1 MPRISKV
8 KKKAV
13 KTKTKTV
20 IKPKIKSANK
30 IKETNKGPIKI
41 SKTYI
46 PKDTEKYMCEKHKVF
61 FRMKLQEWRKEL
73 VKSNND
79 ALYNGS
85 MDDNSISADIVD
97 QANSY
102 TDKNVEMKAINRQI
116 KLISEID
123 KALFRIKLNEWKKEL
138 IKANNEALYNGS
150 MDDNNISADLVDQAS
165 SYIDKN
171 VEMKAINR
179 QIKLISEIDKAL
191 RRIMDDTYGYCLDT
205 AEPIGLKRLM
215 ARPVAKYTIA
225 AQEKHEK
232 DEKVHADD

>member
-1 MPRISKV
+1 MPKTSKV
-8 KKKAV
+8 KKKV
-13 KTKTKTV
+13 SKSKPKTV
-20 IKPKIKSANK
+20 SKSKSGPTNK
-30 IKETNKGPIKI
+30 LKETNKSAIKI

-46 PKDTEKYMCEKHKVF
+46 PKDTEKYMCEKHKTY
-61 FRMKLQEWRKEL
+61 FRMKLQDWKKEL
-73 VKSNND
+73 IRSNNE

-123 KALFRIKLNEWKKEL
+123 KALARIRE
-138 IKANNEALYNGS
+138 
-150 MDDNNISADLVDQAS
+150 
-165 SYIDKN
+165 
-171 VEMKAINR
+171 
-179 QIKLISEIDKAL
+179 
-191 RRIMDDTYGYCLDT
+191 DTYGYCLDT

-232 DEKVHADD
+232 EEKVHADD